1 MRLLITEP
9 TAVVVE
15 HADVAS
21 LRAEDESGGFG
32 ILDGHA
38 DFLTVLTPSV
48 LAWRHVDGRFG
59 YCAVRQGVLS
69 VQGGSEVAIATRQ
82 AQLGTNLDTLERAVI
97 DRFVA
102 EDEAERSARVAAT
115 RLHMQAIRRIIAALR
130 PEQAQLGAAP

>member
-9 TAVVVE
+9 TALVAD
-15 HADVAS
+15 HADVTS

-48 LAWRHVDGRFG
+48 LIWRHADGRQG
-59 YCAVRQGVLS
+59 YCAVRQGVLR
-69 VQGGSEVAIATRQ
+69 VRGGREVAVGTRQ
-82 AQLGTNLDTLERAVI
+82 AQLGTDLETLEGAVI
-97 DRFVA
+97 DRFAA

-130 PEQAQLGAAP
+130 PGQRGPGAAG